1 MAKKDQVSRAF
12 SDLVGGDKKPKPTK
26 RSGRPIGVAL
36 SPDQIAKLDQIAAE
50 IESSRSE
57 VMRYAIDDL
66 IRRWEIGE
74 IKTVTE
80 TRVNEVKLLKRDTE

>member
-1 MAKKDQVSRAF
+1 MAKKDQIGGAF
-12 SDLVGGDKKPKPTK
+12 SDLVGGDKKTKPAP

-36 SPDQIAKLDQIAAE
+36 SPDQITKLDQIAAE
-50 IESSRSE
+50 IESSRSD

-80 TRVNEVKLLKRDTE
+80 TRTETVKLLKQDTE